1 MDNLMK
7 HWIDL
12 KTRIEELRK
21 DQAGLSTVEY
31 IIILILIAVVAIALW
46 QQFGAAVTARI
57 QEGTGAINGMPS
69 GGGGGG
75 GGT

>member
-12 KTRIEELRK
+12 KIRIEELRK
-21 DQAGLSTVEY
+21 DKAGLSTVEY

-46 QQFGAAVTARI
+46 QQFGEAVTARI
-57 QEGTGAINGMPS
+57 EEGTGAINGMPS
-69 GGGGGG
+69 GGGGS
-75 GGT
+75 

>member
-12 KTRIEELRK
+12 KTRINELRK

-46 QQFGAAVTARI
+46 QQFGAAVTQRI
-57 QEGTGAINGMPS
+57 QEGTGAINSM

-75 GGT
+75 GGS